1 MKARLSSFRFYFILP
16 PSSLHFRRVGTKLTA
31 NDNPT
36 AAFARRR
43 HEMADEKNQNKC
55 ARETC
60 GCPAAKDSRYCS
72 EECEDAAKVHMME
85 IGCTC
90 HHPDCK

>member
-1 MKARLSSFRFYFILP
+1 M
-16 PSSLHFRRVGTKLTA
+16 A
-31 NDNPT
+31 NEEN
-36 AAFARRR
+36 
-43 HEMADEKNQNKC
+43 KSKC

-60 GCPAAKDSRYCS
+60 GCPAAEGSKYCG

-90 HHPDCK
+90 HHPECS

>member
-1 MKARLSSFRFYFILP
+1 
-16 PSSLHFRRVGTKLTA
+16 
-31 NDNPT
+31 
-36 AAFARRR
+36 
-43 HEMADEKNQNKC
+43 MADEKTQNKC

-60 GCPAAKDSRYCS
+60 GCPAAQDSKYCS

-90 HHPDCK
+90 HHPDCG

>member
-1 MKARLSSFRFYFILP
+1 MTSAACRDETEGKFPRP
-16 PSSLHFRRVGTKLTA
+16 GRVEK
-31 NDNPT
+31 NVEV
-36 AAFARRR
+36 
-43 HEMADEKNQNKC
+43 EMADEQKKKC

-60 GCPAAKDSRYCS
+60 GCPASEGSKYCS

-90 HHPDCK
+90 HHPDCG

>member
-1 MKARLSSFRFYFILP
+1 
-16 PSSLHFRRVGTKLTA
+16 
-31 NDNPT
+31 
-36 AAFARRR
+36 
-43 HEMADEKNQNKC
+43 MADESKQKKC

-60 GCPAAKDSRYCS
+60 GCPAASDSKYCS

-90 HHPDCK
+90 HHADCK

>member
-1 MKARLSSFRFYFILP
+1 
-16 PSSLHFRRVGTKLTA
+16 
-31 NDNPT
+31 
-36 AAFARRR
+36 
-43 HEMADEKNQNKC
+43 MADEKTQQNKC
-55 ARETC
+55 ARATC
-60 GCPAAKDSRYCS
+60 GCPAEKGSKYCS

>member
-1 MKARLSSFRFYFILP
+1 LW
-16 PSSLHFRRVGTKLTA
+16 RRGTKLRPNKPDRDESKGRLA
-31 NDNPT
+31 
-36 AAFARRR
+36 
-43 HEMADEKNQNKC
+43 EMADEKTQNKC

-60 GCPAAKDSRYCS
+60 SCPAEKGSKYCS

-90 HHPDCK
+90 HHADCK

>member
-1 MKARLSSFRFYFILP
+1 
-16 PSSLHFRRVGTKLTA
+16 LHFPRGGTKLGAQITT
-31 NDNPT
+31 PT
-36 AAFARRR
+36 AAFAIRR
-43 HEMADEKNQNKC
+43 HEMADEKTQNKC

-60 GCPAAKDSRYCS
+60 GCPAARDSKYCS

-90 HHPDCK
+90 HHPDCG

>member
-1 MKARLSSFRFYFILP
+1 
-16 PSSLHFRRVGTKLTA
+16 
-31 NDNPT
+31 
-36 AAFARRR
+36 
-43 HEMADEKNQNKC
+43 MADESKASKC
-55 ARETC
+55 ARDTC
-60 GCPAAKDSRYCS
+60 GCPAASDSKYCS

>member
-1 MKARLSSFRFYFILP
+1 LT
-16 PSSLHFRRVGTKLTA
+16 RRRGGTKLKGPKPPDRK
-31 NDNPT
+31 NHVEVD
-36 AAFARRR
+36 
-43 HEMADEKNQNKC
+43 EMAEERRQSKC

-60 GCPAAKDSRYCS
+60 GCPAAQGSKYCS
-72 EECEDAAKVHMME
+72 EECEDASKVHMME

>member
-1 MKARLSSFRFYFILP
+1 LSHTTTQTS
-16 PSSLHFRRVGTKLTA
+16 
-31 NDNPT
+31 
-36 AAFARRR
+36 AFARRR
-43 HEMADEKNQNKC
+43 HEMADEKTQNKC

-60 GCPAAKDSRYCS
+60 GCPAAQGSKYCS

-90 HHPDCK
+90 HHPDCG

>member
-1 MKARLSSFRFYFILP
+1 
-16 PSSLHFRRVGTKLTA
+16 
-31 NDNPT
+31 
-36 AAFARRR
+36 
-43 HEMADEKNQNKC
+43 MADEKNQNKC

-60 GCPAAKDSRYCS
+60 GCPAAKGSKYCS

-90 HHPDCK
+90 HHPDCG

>member
-1 MKARLSSFRFYFILP
+1 LWHK
-16 PSSLHFRRVGTKLTA
+16 TT
-31 NDNPT
+31 PT

-43 HEMADEKNQNKC
+43 HEMADENNQSKC

-60 GCPAAKDSRYCS
+60 GCPAAKDSKYCG

-90 HHPDCK
+90 HHSDCK

>member
-1 MKARLSSFRFYFILP
+1 
-16 PSSLHFRRVGTKLTA
+16 
-31 NDNPT
+31 
-36 AAFARRR
+36 
-43 HEMADEKNQNKC
+43 MAEETMQKKC

-60 GCPAAKDSRYCS
+60 SCPAAKDSKYCG

-90 HHPDCK
+90 HHTDCK